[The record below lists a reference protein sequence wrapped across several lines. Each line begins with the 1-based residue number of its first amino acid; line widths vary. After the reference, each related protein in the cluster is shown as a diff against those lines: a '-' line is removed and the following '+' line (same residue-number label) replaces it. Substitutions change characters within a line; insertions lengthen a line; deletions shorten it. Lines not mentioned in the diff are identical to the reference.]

1 MNITRRSL
9 LMGAATVPF
18 LNLRA
23 ALAQEQD
30 RKIIFGL
37 STYPA
42 NIHPWLHAGT
52 AAATVKFTIHR
63 SLLGYDDEGQIKGE
77 LAESWEYEG
86 EGAWLFNLRQ
96 NAVWH
101 DGSPVTAEDIKWNI
115 ETAAAPDSTAVL
127 AAQLRDITT
136 IEVVGDKTIR
146 LTTAEPIRTL
156 PLTFA
161 STYFHMVKMDSIT
174 EDQPGIGAGPYV
186 IAADERGVSIEVEP
200 FADYYDDSIPLN
212 PGVRFVAYGDE
223 NLRVSALEAGDV
235 DLIEF
240 VPWSAMD
247 RLAEND
253 EVKMD
258 HVDTGQFMYLVF
270 NSDVEPFNDPK
281 VRLAVAHAIRRQEI
295 VDAVFFGQGA
305 PLEGLPIPPSSPI
318 YDESQDHVYNY
329 DPELAKQLL
338 AEAGYPD
345 GFKTTILSTAQYFM
359 HRDTALVVQQHL
371 AEIGI
376 EAEAVLPDWPTRV
389 GMGDKGEYAIAV
401 GGLAFSSNDP
411 DGLSDGYSSKLAPS
425 NLRSFNMVV
434 PGLDEALE
442 AGRREFDEEKQA
454 AIYDEFKTLAI
465 ENAPIVPLTW
475 RRQSYGMRSNVEG
488 FVNLPG
494 SLTNYSGITLATT
507 VLEDE

>member
-1 MNITRRSL
+1 METTRRSL
-9 LMGAATVPF
+9 LLGAAALPF

-63 SLLGYDDEGQIKGE
+63 SLLGYDDAGELKGE
-77 LAESWEYEG
+77 LAESWDYEG
-86 EGAWLFNLRQ
+86 EGTWVFKLRD
-96 NAVWH
+96 ATWH
-101 DGSPVTAEDIKWNI
+101 DGSPVTAEDIKWNV

-127 AAQLRDITT
+127 AAQLRDITA
-136 IEVVGDKTIR
+136 IEVVDDKTIKF
-146 LTTAEPIRTL
+146 TTAQPIRTL
-156 PLTFA
+156 PLSFA
-161 STYFHMVKMDSIT
+161 STYFHMVKKNSIT
-174 EDQPGIGAGPYV
+174 DEQPGIGAGPYV
-186 IAADERGVSIEVEP
+186 MSADERGVAMEVEP
-200 FADYYDDSIPLN
+200 YEGYYDESLPKN

-223 NLRVSALEAGDV
+223 NLRVAALEAGDV

-240 VPWSAMD
+240 VPWSAMAN
-247 RLAEND
+247 LETND

-270 NSDVEPFNDPK
+270 NADAGPFGDPR

-305 PLEGLPIPPSSPI
+305 PLEGLPIPPQSPI
-318 YDESQDHVYNY
+318 YDESQDHVFDY
-329 DPELAKQLL
+329 DPEKAKALL

-345 GFKTTILSTAQYFM
+345 GFKCTILSTAQYFM

-371 AEIGI
+371 GEIGI
-376 EAEAVLPDWPTRV
+376 EVEATLPDWPTRV
-389 GMGDKGEYAIAV
+389 AMGDKGEYQIAV

-411 DGLSDGYSSKLAPS
+411 DGMSDGYSSKLAPS
-425 NLRSFNMVV
+425 NLRSWNMVI
-434 PGLDEALE
+434 PGLDDALE
-442 AGRREFDEEKQA
+442 AGRREFDADKRA
-454 AIYDEFKTLAI
+454 AIYDEFKKLAI
-465 ENAPIVPLTW
+465 ENVPIVPLTW
-475 RRQSYGMRSNVEG
+475 RRQSYGMRQNVEG

-494 SLTNYSGITLATT
+494 SLTNYSGITLAETT
-507 VLEDE
+507 LDE

>member
-1 MNITRRSL
+1 MNITRRS
-9 LMGAATVPF
+9 MMIGAATLPF
-18 LNLRA
+18 LNLKL
-23 ALAQEQD
+23 ALAEEQS

-52 AAATVKFTIHR
+52 AAATVKFTLHR
-63 SLLGYDDEGQIKGE
+63 SLLGYDAEGQLKGE
-77 LAESWEYEG
+77 LAESWDYEG
-86 EGAWLFNLRQ
+86 DGTWIFRLRD
-96 NAVWH
+96 ATWH
-101 DGSPVTAEDIKWNI
+101 DGSSVTAEDIRWNI

-127 AAQLRDITT
+127 AAQLRDISK
-136 IEVVGDKTIR
+136 IEVVDDKTIK

-161 STYFHMVKMDSIT
+161 STYFHMVKKDSIT
-174 EDQPGIGAGPYV
+174 ESQSGIGAGPYV
-186 IAADERGVSIEVEP
+186 LAADERGVAMEVEP
-200 FADYYDDSIPLN
+200 YEGFYDTSLPKN
-212 PGVRFVAYGDE
+212 PGVRFVAYQDE
-223 NLRVSALEAGDV
+223 NLRVAALEAGDV

-247 RLAEND
+247 RLAGNPD
-253 EVKMD
+253 IVMD
-258 HVDTGQFMYLVF
+258 HVDSGQFMYLVF
-270 NSDVEPFNDPK
+270 NADEKPFDDPR
-281 VRLAVAHAIRRQEI
+281 VRLAVAHAVRRQEI

-318 YDESQDHVYNY
+318 YDSSQDQVYDY
-329 DPELAKQLL
+329 DPAKAKDLL
-338 AEAGYPD
+338 AAAGYPD
-345 GFKTTILSTAQYFM
+345 GFKCTILSTSQYFM

-389 GMGDKGEYAIAV
+389 AMGDRGEYQIAV

-411 DGLSDGYSSKLAPS
+411 DGLSDGYSSRLAPS

-434 PGLDEALE
+434 PGLDDALE
-442 AGRREFDEEKQA
+442 AGRREYDPDKRA
-454 AIYDEFKTLAI
+454 AIYDEFKSLAI

-475 RRQSYGMRSNVEG
+475 RRQSYGMRTNVGG
-488 FVNLPG
+488 FTNLPG

-507 VLEDE
+507 TVDE